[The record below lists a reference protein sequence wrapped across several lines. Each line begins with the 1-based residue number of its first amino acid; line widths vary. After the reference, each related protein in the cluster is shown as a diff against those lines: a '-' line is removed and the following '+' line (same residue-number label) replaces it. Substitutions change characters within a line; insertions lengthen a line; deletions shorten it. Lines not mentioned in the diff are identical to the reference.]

1 MRTSFTKTA
10 RALCLL
16 MAAALFALPLAAQS
30 DDDFFFSEDDFFSG
44 DMFASDDDLF
54 SGDVF
59 ASDDDWFGGDSGA
72 DVFTSS
78 DDIFG
83 ESSFTDIS
91 FGEDDAVFADW
102 NAGEDDAL
110 FADDGIDVLDESA
123 TSSANGSGGF
133 STGDAGVVFQ
143 AGSVKLGGRFT
154 SSAAAGFLLYDE
166 DDDSSFKDRI
176 YSTTISPAIS
186 ADISIDARP
195 TDTLRLYTKFSL
207 GYPFKSSGSI
217 ASGTMLSTSQW
228 AAKVQ
233 GMPAFGGSQTLSEAV
248 PLTLSD
254 FLQVKEMFTD
264 FSLADRAFFRF
275 GLHTVSWG
283 TGYFFSPCSDMI
295 NSGKIDPENAD
306 EQVDGSLNLRTQIIF
321 PGSQNCLWLYAIPQ
335 TGSGALARDTALA
348 AKMDVVISAFELGGG
363 AFYQYEKA
371 PEAMLTAS
379 GSIIKGKVS
388 VFGEGVFQYGAD
400 SEWAAS
406 TSFDDKTPLF
416 KATAGFSYYWKDPK
430 ITLMGQYYYDGN
442 NKDAT
447 FEMSLPAPMGNFVIP
462 NQMYGHNAALMAN
475 FGELPLL
482 TDCSLSVFGMINIGK
497 DELDSTSKMILDNY
511 GSALGVSSKDLA
523 AARATATL
531 NYAPSSSL
539 SFGAGVSATWPDFDS
554 KPVLK
559 ATLSAT
565 LGGGKF

>member
-1 MRTSFTKTA
+1 MKTSFTKVA

-30 DDDFFFSEDDFFSG
+30 DDDFLFSEDDFFSG
-44 DMFASDDDLF
+44 DVFASDDVLF

-83 ESSFTDIS
+83 ESSFSDIS
-91 FGEDDAVFADW
+91 FGEDDDVFADW
-102 NAGEDDAL
+102 NAGADDAL

-154 SSAAAGFLLYDE
+154 SSAGAGFLLYDE
-166 DDDSSFKDRI
+166 DDDTSFKDRI

-186 ADISIDARP
+186 ADISMDARP
-195 TDTLRLYTKFSL
+195 TDTLRMYTKFSL

-217 ASGTMLSTSQW
+217 PMGTT
-228 AAKVQ
+228 VTP
-233 GMPAFGGSQTLSEAV
+233 MPATPVSI
-248 PLTLSD
+248 SD

-306 EQVDGSLNLRTQIIF
+306 EQVDGSLNLRAQIIF

-335 TGSGALARDTALA
+335 TGAGALARDTALA
-348 AKMDVVISAFELGGG
+348 AKMDVVVSAFELGAG
-363 AFYQYEKA
+363 AFWQYRSAPKA
-371 PEAMLTAS
+371 MMTAS

-400 SEWAAS
+400 SEWAAD
-406 TSFDDKTPLF
+406 TSFADKTALF

-447 FEMSLPAPMGNFVIP
+447 FEMALPAPMGKFVIP
-462 NQMYGHNAALMAN
+462 NQMYGHNAAIMAN
-475 FGELPLL
+475 FGEIPGLK
-482 TDCSLSVFGMINIGK
+482 DCSLAVFGMVNVGK
-497 DELDSTSKMILDNY
+497 DELDSMSKILLDSM
-511 GSALGVSSKDLA
+511 GSTMGVSSKDLA

-531 NYAPSSSL
+531 NYAPSSSI
-539 SFGAGVSATWPDFDS
+539 SFGAGISAAWQDFDA

>member
-1 MRTSFTKTA
+1 MKTTVTKA
-10 RALCLL
+10 VRALCLL
-16 MAAALFALPLAAQS
+16 VAFTLFVLPLAAQS
-30 DDDFFFSEDDFFSG
+30 DDDFFL
-44 DMFASDDDLF
+44 DDDSF
-54 SGDVF
+54 SFV
-59 ASDDDWFGGDSGA
+59 SDDDWFGSDSSVSDDDLFGSGSGA
-72 DVFTSS
+72 DVTTSS

-83 ESSFTDIS
+83 ESSFSDIT
-91 FGEDDAVFADW
+91 FGEDDDVFADW
-102 NAGEDDAL
+102 NAGTDDVF

-123 TSSANGSGGF
+123 TSSTNGSGGF

-154 SSAAAGFLLYDE
+154 SSVDAGFLLYDE

-176 YSTTISPAIS
+176 YGTTISPAIS
-186 ADISIDARP
+186 ADISLDARP
-195 TDTLRLYTKFSL
+195 TDTLRMYTKFSL
-207 GYPFKSSGSI
+207 GYPFQTTGTSSAG
-217 ASGTMLSTSQW
+217 
-228 AAKVQ
+228 
-233 GMPAFGGSQTLSEAV
+233 TLSI
-248 PLTLSD
+248 SD

-335 TGSGALARDTALA
+335 VGAGALARDTALA
-348 AKMDVVISAFELGGG
+348 AKMDVVVSAFELGAG
-363 AFYQYEKA
+363 AFYQYEKS
-371 PEAMLTAS
+371 PKAMMTAS
-379 GSIIKGKVS
+379 GSIINGKVS

-400 SEWAAS
+400 SEWAAD
-406 TSFDDKTPLF
+406 TSFDGKTALF

-430 ITLMGQYYYDGN
+430 IMLMGQYYYDSN

-447 FEMSLPAPMGNFVIP
+447 YSMALPAPMNGNFTIP
-462 NQMYGHNAALMAN
+462 NQTYGHNAAVMAS

-482 TDCSLSVFGMINIGK
+482 KDCSLSLFGMMNIGK
-497 DELDSTSKMILDNY
+497 DELDSLSKMLLDTM
-511 GSALGVSSKDLA
+511 GGAMGISSKDLA
-523 AARATATL
+523 AVRTTATL
-531 NYAPSSSL
+531 NYSPSSNL

-554 KPVLK
+554 KPVVK

>member
-1 MRTSFTKTA
+1 MKTSFTKSA

-44 DMFASDDDLF
+44 DMFASDDDWF
-54 SGDVF
+54 GSSSFV
-59 ASDDDWFGGDSGA
+59 SDDELFGVADGN

-91 FGEDDAVFADW
+91 FGEDDDVFAAW

-195 TDTLRLYTKFSL
+195 TDTLRLYTKFNL

-217 ASGTMLSTSQW
+217 ASGTILSTSQW
-228 AAKVQ
+228 AAKIQ

-306 EQVDGSLNLRTQIIF
+306 EQVDGSLNLRIQIIF

-348 AKMDVVISAFELGGG
+348 AKMDVVVSAFELGGG

-371 PEAMLTAS
+371 PKAMLTAS

-400 SEWAAS
+400 SEWAAD
-406 TSFDDKTPLF
+406 TSFDDKTALF
-416 KATAGFSYYWKDPK
+416 KTTVGFSYYWKDPK

-447 FEMSLPAPMGNFVIP
+447 FEMALPAPMGKFVIP

-482 TDCSLSVFGMINIGK
+482 TDCSLSVFGMVNVGK
-497 DELDSTSKMILDNY
+497 DDLNATSKMILDNY

-523 AARATATL
+523 AARATATV